1 MAAASQEVKSVT
13 AGTQQQERKKQKL
26 ASKIHENRGTC
37 AALSVPHVK
46 GKVHLRQ
53 HCP

>member
-26 ASKIHENRGTC
+26 KLASKIHENRETC
-37 AALSVPHVK
+37 AALSVPHF
-46 GKVHLRQ
+46 
-53 HCP
+53 